1 MTSAYPYF
9 YNESQQFNNG
19 TVTLNFSDWFQS
31 DINFTL
37 CPITN
42 YYVSSVGW
50 IDLKVYVGEQIGE
63 GKQIT
68 DQSEIN
74 ETSSYEIMDHV
85 LLRED
90 KTIQIATDNMT
101 EEGVFYLNLTAKT
114 ISNQTGFTFIKIVV
128 ITDVIKQC
136 PIFKVPPTK
145 ITLLLADLK
154 TPYLYSSGKATDVD
168 GDDIVMKFTIP
179 SKAKSF
185 IKM

>member
-1 MTSAYPYF
+1 
-9 YNESQQFNNG
+9 
-19 TVTLNFSDWFQS
+19 
-31 DINFTL
+31 
-37 CPITN
+37 
-42 YYVSSVGW
+42 
-50 IDLKVYVGEQIGE
+50 
-63 GKQIT
+63 
-68 DQSEIN
+68 
-74 ETSSYEIMDHV
+74 MDHV

-114 ISNQTGFTFIKIVV
+114 ISNQTGFTFIKLVV

-185 IKM
+185 IKINQKDDKFFMILDKSKITKDKSGSFKLAVILSDESCIED